1 VIAYHGSVE
10 DVGPFMS
17 ILGLST
23 RWGDID
29 VDTYTDP
36 SLSWMSWGGGAC
48 SFISIL
54 GPFMSRD
61 DIGPNLFIFYLPSY
75 FWISLLIRFQ
85 NFLWFKL
92 HYPSRFYLL
101 FKQLYV
107 VFLKEIIILLF
118 TFRILSNHTFFFI
131 SRLRV
136 IILYDVS
143 RYGTQFHYAWIF
155 QHICKIFYYHIFIG
169 AEKLKDFI

>member
-85 NFLWFKL
+85 NFIWFKL

-101 FKQLYV
+101 FKQPLCCFFKRDYH
-107 VFLKEIIILLF
+107 III
-118 TFRILSNHTFFFI
+118 
-131 SRLRV
+131 
-136 IILYDVS
+136 
-143 RYGTQFHYAWIF
+143 
-155 QHICKIFYYHIFIG
+155 HI
-169 AEKLKDFI
+169 